1 MVNFWNQISPN
12 AGPPVC
18 ILVIILRCIIFVYI
32 NLFTGNPKGFLTTA
46 ACLDENFFAC
56 SRKPNYAKPDY
67 RCPYE
72 FHPYRGQ
79 CIHPDFR

>member
-1 MVNFWNQISPN
+1 MITLWNQKSPN

-18 ILVIILRCIIFVYI
+18 VLVIFFKVHHVCLY
-32 NLFTGNPKGFLTTA
+32 LLTGNPKGFLATA
-46 ACLDENFFAC
+46 GCLDENFFAC